1 MFETITQSKHSDTDT
16 GKQKLKCWHHLE
28 SLFCSPWYIWY
39 LSPIQVKFHILQHS
53 IKYVIVHYHILL
65 LVYNIWMRH
74 NFLQKFIGTKE
85 EEDISKINSV
95 NVAIG
100 FPVCLV
106 VSSVLEVGFYFL
118 YNRKVCHCM
127 HRPFSSSTQHFSPK
141 KYSLYT
147 ICFLKFHPWI
157 KIIKIPAKRPTQS
170 VVVPTFEH
178 QIVPGTHF
186 SEISIICFINY

>member
-1 MFETITQSKHSDTDT
+1 MLSSFAITFLFTFIYMVPLIYT
-16 GKQKLKCWHHLE
+16 GEIFFTTAHN
-28 SLFCSPWYIWY
+28 
-39 LSPIQVKFHILQHS
+39 
-53 IKYVIVHYHILL
+53 VIVVHYHILL
-65 LVYNIWMRH
+65 VVYNIWKRH

-141 KYSLYT
+141 NILYT
-147 ICFLKFHPWI
+147 QYVF
-157 KIIKIPAKRPTQS
+157 
-170 VVVPTFEH
+170 
-178 QIVPGTHF
+178 
-186 SEISIICFINY
+186 

>member
-1 MFETITQSKHSDTDT
+1 MLSSFAITFLFTFIYMVPLIYT
-16 GKQKLKCWHHLE
+16 GEIFFTTTQN
-28 SLFCSPWYIWY
+28 
-39 LSPIQVKFHILQHS
+39 
-53 IKYVIVHYHILL
+53 VIVHYHILL
-65 LVYNIWMRH
+65 VVYNIWKRH

-118 YNRKVCHCM
+118 YNRKVSLG
-127 HRPFSSSTQHFSPK
+127 PFPHQHFSPR

-147 ICFLKFHPWI
+147 IYFL
-157 KIIKIPAKRPTQS
+157 S
-170 VVVPTFEH
+170 
-178 QIVPGTHF
+178 
-186 SEISIICFINY
+186 FIHG